1 VARWSLDILV
11 PAHRVVF
18 ALQDDEFV
26 ELRAPSTYGTFRSY
40 RKLPGTVPAMIAWP
54 NTVLLRGPDSIVV
67 DPGYQTQGD
76 MLIGALQTHD
86 LEPED
91 IPTVVMTHLHSDH
104 VTALPQ
110 LGPVQLYVHEDEM
123 ENPHAGPYR
132 GVRDLAEVHLLSGE
146 RGEIRPGL
154 RWIHTPGHSPGHI
167 AIAVDTDDGLAVIAG
182 DTLGPN
188 PEWFARMELPE
199 DFPQREQH
207 LEAFARIRELDPA
220 LVIPGHTP
228 PVRLN

>member
-1 VARWSLDILV
+1 VATWDLDILI
-11 PAHRVVF
+11 PAHRLVL

-40 RKLPGTVPAMIAWP
+40 RKLPETVPAMIAWP
-54 NTVLLRGPDSIVV
+54 NTVLLRGAETIVI

-76 MLIGALQTHD
+76 MLIGALARRG
-86 LEPED
+86 LEPD
-91 IPTVVMTHLHSDH
+91 DVATVLMTHLHSDH

-110 LGPVQLYVHEDEM
+110 LGAVDLFVHEDEM

-132 GVRDLAEVHLLSGE
+132 GVRDQAEVHLLSGDG
-146 RGEIRPGL
+146 GEIRPGI

-167 AIAVDTDDGLAVIAG
+167 AIAVDTVDGLALVAG

-188 PEWFARMELPE
+188 PAWFDDMTLP
-199 DFPQREQH
+199 DGFPDRQQH
-207 LEAFARIRELDPA
+207 LDAFARIRELDPV

-228 PVRLN
+228 PVRLD